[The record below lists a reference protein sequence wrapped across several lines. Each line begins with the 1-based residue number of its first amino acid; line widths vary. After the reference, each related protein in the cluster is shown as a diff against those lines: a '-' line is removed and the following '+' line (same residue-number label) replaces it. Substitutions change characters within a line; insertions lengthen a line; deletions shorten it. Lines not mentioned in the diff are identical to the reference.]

1 MVDNPPPDKDNSI
14 VPFNNSGP
22 PSKSGPGY
30 FGRPAEHS
38 LNARG
43 VSTKEDKEPKTVNAN
58 YRIIEEK
65 YRIPNEQIR
74 NNQHNTAR
82 EKYVKEKFDEEKS
95 EAVRQ
100 KRAEAVKHTAETAK
114 AAVKA
119 LSSFMSSNNVS
130 VPPVPD
136 LGVSETEETIGQV
149 PNANAIIYAF
159 KNKAALVSYMNSLR
173 HQVDQIHEMNTQAMM
188 KSRMAIS
195 SYEKMISDLRKQE
208 AQVPRLVQD
217 KFVLSMDTD
226 QIDSYVKAIRNEIE
240 NKINSAREMQNL
252 TRRNTA
258 IATKYY
264 TNLANDYSKLVSELR
279 RYVHKS

>member
-22 PSKSGPGY
+22 PSKSGSGY

-74 NNQHNTAR
+74 NNQRNTAR
-82 EKYVKEKFDEEKS
+82 EKYVKEKFEEEKS
-95 EAVRQ
+95 EAKRQ
-100 KRAEAVKHTAETAK
+100 KRAETAK

-119 LSSFMSSNNVS
+119 LSSFMSPSNVS

-159 KNKAALVSYMNSLR
+159 KNKAALISYMNSLR